1 MSGRVKATSVY
12 MRCPFLVL
20 LTEPKESREQR
31 AEDIKKRAEDIK
43 QRAEDIKKTA
53 TSNER

>member
-1 MSGRVKATSVY
+1 